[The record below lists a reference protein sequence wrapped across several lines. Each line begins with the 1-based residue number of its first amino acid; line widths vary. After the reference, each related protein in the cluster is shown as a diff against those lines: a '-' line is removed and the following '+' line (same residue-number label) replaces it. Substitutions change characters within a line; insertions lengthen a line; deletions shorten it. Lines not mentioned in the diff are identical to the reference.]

1 LKSKWPQWPE
11 WSDSEFYFFPK
22 NVGREFEYDADRIK
36 ASKERLEA
44 LTEALQRGPT
54 LEWHRAQLQEEVDAI
69 NLYLDDKFFPVT
81 NNAKTILLIQRIA
94 SYVFR
99 IILLI

>member
-1 LKSKWPQWPE
+1 MFSNIKLKIALGLFIIFFFTVVTYFIPSEE
-11 WSDSEFYFFPK
+11 WGVEEFSIY
-22 NVGREFEYDADRIK
+22 
-36 ASKERLEA
+36 ERLIYCCNIQVG
-44 LTEALQRGPT
+44 TFG
-54 LEWHRAQLQEEVDAI
+54 
-69 NLYLDDKFFPVT
+69 YLDDKFFPVT